1 MSYSGPYFPTERLV
15 EMDYDRPVVMDS
27 EPGAFGGPT
36 TPETVYRPKPDS
48 APQKKEGGFV
58 KTVTDIAN
66 ALTPLVR
73 AAVAFKFGYEGTPL
87 PMPGYGNRRMASQR
101 LMFELLENQQQ
112 RSDEM
117 MRQARQDKID
127 SQEREEF
134 NSLIQNAIRSGDLT
148 PAQGAEALKTR
159 AFPDL
164 TKPIA
169 PLEDFDYSAYGQPGF
184 GLEDLKAG
192 LEKGY
197 SLEQLKEVARKAPE
211 GRIGP
216 GARKVFGFPETG
228 LPSNGSSHLF

>member
-1 MSYSGPYFPTERLV
+1 MSYSGSYFPTERLV
-15 EMDYDRPVVMDS
+15 EVNYDRPVMMDG
-27 EPGAFGGPT
+27 EPGAWGGPT

-48 APQKKEGGFV
+48 APQGKEGGFV

-66 ALTPLVR
+66 VLTPLVR
-73 AAVAFKFGYEGTPL
+73 AAVAFKRGYEGTPL
-87 PMPGYGNRRMASQR
+87 PMPGYGDRRMASQM
-101 LMFELLENQQQ
+101 LMAKMLENQQR

-127 SQEREEF
+127 SQKRTEF
-134 NSLIQNAIRSGDLT
+134 GSLIRDAIKRGEITS
-148 PAQGAEALKTR
+148 AQGAEALETG

-169 PLEDFDYSAYGQPGF
+169 PLEDFDYSEYGEPGF
-184 GLEDLKAG
+184 GLKDLKAG
-192 LEKGY
+192 LEQGY
-197 SLEQLKEVARKAPE
+197 TLQQLEELARKAPE

-228 LPSNGSSHLF
+228 LPSN

>member
-1 MSYSGPYFPTERLV
+1 MTYSGSYFPTERLV
-15 EMDYDRPVVMDS
+15 EVNYDRPVMMDS
-27 EPGAFGGPT
+27 EPGAWGGPS
-36 TPETVYRPKPDS
+36 TPETVYRPKLDS
-48 APQKKEGGFV
+48 APQAKEGGFV

-66 ALTPLVR
+66 VLTPLVR
-73 AAVAFKFGYEGTPL
+73 AFALYKHGYEGTPL
-87 PMPGYGNRRMASQR
+87 PMPGYGNRRMSGQLFMAK
-101 LMFELLENQQQ
+101 MLEEQQK

-117 MRQARQDKID
+117 MRQARQDKSD
-127 SQEREEF
+127 SQKRAEF
-134 NSLIQNAIRSGDLT
+134 GSLIQNAIRSGEIT
-148 PAQGAEALKTR
+148 SAQGAEALKTG

-192 LEKGY
+192 LEQGY
-197 SLEQLKEVARKAPE
+197 TLQQLEELAKKAPE

-228 LPSNGSSHLF
+228 LPFN

>member
-1 MSYSGPYFPTERLV
+1 MTYSGSYFPTERLV
-15 EMDYDRPVVMDS
+15 EVNNDKPGIMDGK
-27 EPGAFGGPT
+27 PGAWGGPT

-48 APQKKEGGFV
+48 APQAKEGGFV

-73 AAVAFKFGYEGTPL
+73 AAAAFKRGYEGTPL
-87 PMPGYGNRRMASQR
+87 PMPGYGNRRMASQM
-101 LMFELLENQQQ
+101 LMAKMLENQQQ

-117 MRQARQDKID
+117 MRQARQDKLD
-127 SQEREEF
+127 AQERAEF
-134 NSLIQNAIRSGDLT
+134 GSLIQNAIRSGEIT
-148 PAQGAEALKTR
+148 SAQGAEALKTG

-192 LEKGY
+192 LEQGY
-197 SLEQLKEVARKAPE
+197 TLQQLEELAKKAP
-211 GRIGP
+211 GGQIGP
-216 GARKVFGFPETG
+216 SARRVFGFPETG
-228 LPSNGSSHLF
+228 LPSN

>member
-1 MSYSGPYFPTERLV
+1 MSYSGSYFPTERLV
-15 EMDYDRPVVMDS
+15 EVDYDRPVVMDS
-27 EPGAFGGPT
+27 EPGAWGGPT

-48 APQKKEGGFV
+48 APQEKEGGFV

-73 AAVAFKFGYEGTPL
+73 AAAAFKRGYEGTPL
-87 PMPGYGNRRMASQR
+87 PMPGYGNRRMASQM
-101 LMFELLENQQQ
+101 LMAKMLENQQQ

-117 MRQARQDKID
+117 MRQARQDKLD
-127 SQEREEF
+127 TQERAEF
-134 NSLIQNAIRSGDLT
+134 GSLIQNAIRSGEIT
-148 PAQGAEALKTR
+148 SAQGAEALKTG

-169 PLEDFDYSAYGQPGF
+169 PLGEFPYAEYGQPGF

-192 LEKGY
+192 LEQGY
-197 SLEQLKEVARKAPE
+197 TLQQLEELARKAPE

-228 LPSNGSSHLF
+228 LPSN